1 MDVRMTRVSW
11 PATGMPSAK
20 AGMAMRANH
29 PLGSAVMEGSGNVS
43 YTGNL
48 GDIMQESAQTA
59 LAYLRSNAPAFG
71 IENIDWKKKDIH
83 IHVPEGA
90 VPKDGPSAGITL
102 ALSLC
107 SALTGRKV
115 DASYAMTGEMTLHGN
130 VLPIGG
136 VREKVL
142 AAKRLGIK
150 KLILPEDNKSDVDEL
165 GDWIKSGMKIHYV
178 SKMSTVFQL
187 ALK

>member
-1 MDVRMTRVSW
+1 
-11 PATGMPSAK
+11 
-20 AGMAMRANH
+20 
-29 PLGSAVMEGSGNVS
+29 VS

-59 LAYLRSNAPAFG
+59 LAYLRSNSQLYG
-71 IENIDWKKKDIH
+71 LTEYEWQKHDIH

-107 SALTGRKV
+107 STLTGRMIDV
-115 DASYAMTGEMTLHGN
+115 SYAMTGEMTLHGD

-136 VREKVL
+136 IREKIL

-150 KLILPEDNKSDVDEL
+150 KLIVPLENKVDVQEL
-165 GDWIKSGMKIHYV
+165 NDWIKKDIDISYV
-178 SKMSTVFQL
+178 SRIEEVFNL
-187 ALK
+187 ALRKVV

>member
-1 MDVRMTRVSW
+1 
-11 PATGMPSAK
+11 
-20 AGMAMRANH
+20 
-29 PLGSAVMEGSGNVS
+29 
-43 YTGNL
+43 
-48 GDIMQESAQTA
+48 
-59 LAYLRSNAPAFG
+59 
-71 IENIDWKKKDIH
+71 
-83 IHVPEGA
+83 
-90 VPKDGPSAGITL
+90 
-102 ALSLC
+102 
-107 SALTGRKV
+107 
-115 DASYAMTGEMTLHGN
+115 MTLHGN

>member
-1 MDVRMTRVSW
+1 MLIE
-11 PATGMPSAK
+11 A
-20 AGMAMRANH
+20 
-29 PLGSAVMEGSGNVS
+29 AVMNGGGHVS

-59 LAYLRSNAPAFG
+59 LAYLRSNASLYGLTNF
-71 IENIDWKKKDIH
+71 EWQKHDLH

-107 SALTGRKV
+107 SALTGRHV
-115 DASYAMTGEMTLHGN
+115 DVSYAMTGEMTLHGD

-136 VREKVL
+136 IREKLL

-150 KLILPEDNKSDVDEL
+150 KLIVPEDNRPDVVEL
-165 GDWIKSGMKIHYV
+165 NDWVTKDITVSYV
-178 SKMSTVFQL
+178 SKITEVFTL
-187 ALK
+187 ALRQES